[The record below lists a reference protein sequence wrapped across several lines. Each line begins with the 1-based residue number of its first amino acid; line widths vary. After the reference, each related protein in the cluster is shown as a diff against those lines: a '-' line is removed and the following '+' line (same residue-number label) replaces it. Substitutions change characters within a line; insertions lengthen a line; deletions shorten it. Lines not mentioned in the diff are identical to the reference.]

1 MKKNLYSLALL
12 LSASTLSLAQNQ
24 MVVSLN
30 DGLDAKYYNTADVKV
45 NIDPEKGSF
54 TVTDLGGSVL
64 DAFQNQ
70 VQKVSF
76 VKGKVAIQQ
85 AQSWLQSASWS
96 GSLLRALPPIMYI

>member
-45 NIDPEKGSF
+45 NIDS
-54 TVTDLGGSVL
+54 
-64 DAFQNQ
+64 
-70 VQKVSF
+70 
-76 VKGKVAIQQ
+76 
-85 AQSWLQSASWS
+85 
-96 GSLLRALPPIMYI
+96 